1 MKKIVYPIFLECC
14 QYTNSIFWEN
24 IFENLAYGKAPYG
37 SYISENVLCC
47 SYKQKEFNYKIEKK
61 DSETVYKEVFSLLT
75 NSLGIFSQQEK
86 VENDIKNSRKNWND
100 IKKNVKELL
109 IELYVSRMR
118 NKYSLS
124 IKQARHLLS
133 SILIA
138 IVFKAITVNDIDYSN
153 GRINKIDGINFM
165 RKQVIITRNLWDMN
179 LSFTS
184 SIFVDKKFMANNWE
198 KYLESLRKIS
208 AKIW

>member
-37 SYISENVLCC
+37 SYISENFLCC

-100 IKKNVKELL
+100 IKKK
-109 IELYVSRMR
+109 M
-118 NKYSLS
+118 
-124 IKQARHLLS
+124 
-133 SILIA
+133 
-138 IVFKAITVNDIDYSN
+138 
-153 GRINKIDGINFM
+153 
-165 RKQVIITRNLWDMN
+165 
-179 LSFTS
+179 
-184 SIFVDKKFMANNWE
+184 
-198 KYLESLRKIS
+198 
-208 AKIW
+208 